1 MASASA
7 KTGRPTPVMQQFFR
21 AKEQYPDALLFFRM
35 GDFYEFFYEDA
46 VEASRLLELT
56 LTSRS
61 KSEGDVPIPM
71 AGVPHH
77 AATGYIARLLELGR
91 KVAICEQMADP
102 ATVKGIVPREVVR
115 VITPGLVLDPEV
127 LDARA
132 HNYLAS
138 VAYERGRVGV
148 ATLELSTGELRACG
162 LDDSTAALTELVRL
176 DPRELLLGG
185 EASELGELVRRVL
198 PRCVLTTAPSTEL
211 EEVLRR
217 VLGADEFL
225 RAEQAFDSAVLRAAA
240 QALSYAEYSQPG
252 RALGPL
258 RLDSYSPGDQLSLDE
273 AAVRNLE
280 LIKTLG
286 GERRGSLLGL
296 LDETCTS
303 MGARALRRRL
313 LAPLTDVALIR
324 RRHDAV
330 AAFVTDRSSRKSV
343 REALSRVSDLERL
356 STRSAAG
363 VATPR
368 ELGGLRTGLHA
379 IEQLHALLS
388 HHEGELVRSVF
399 EALAPRDLCRDV
411 RTMLDSCLADELPL
425 VANQGGIVRDG
436 CDPRIDELRTLTSHS
451 RDVVLAVEERERKR
465 TGISSLKIRYTRVFG
480 YYIEVTRSNLGSVP
494 SDYRRKQTIANGE
507 RYVTDELE
515 ELERKIESADVQL
528 RALELEQFEAL
539 RRGVAEHAARLCALA
554 LQVSE
559 LDVHASFAE
568 VADRYDYKR
577 PDVDGSLLLR
587 FTELRH
593 PVVEQ
598 LAAAGSFV
606 PNDVELDAEGAR
618 LMVITGPNMAGK
630 STTMRQVA
638 VAVIMAQAGG
648 FVPAQAAQIGVVDR
662 IYTRVGASDNLAEGQ
677 STFMVEMREAAT
689 ILRGAT
695 RRSLVILDEVGR
707 GTSTYDGLA
716 IAWAIAEYLHDV
728 IGCRGMFATHYHEL
742 CELAGLRAG
751 VRNFNVAAR
760 EYGDSVVFL
769 HKLVPGGA
777 NRSYGV
783 AVAKLAGVPEIALA
797 RARAVL
803 AQLEAGHGPSGSGRA
818 ESGSKRPQLE
828 LFSARA
834 PLPSA
839 VEATLRELEIDQ
851 LTPLQALVALA
862 QLKALL

>member
-1 MASASA
+1 MASAKS
-7 KTGRPTPVMQQFFR
+7 GGPTPVMQQFFR

-35 GDFYEFFYEDA
+35 GDFYEFFYDDA

-61 KSEGDVPIPM
+61 KTEGDVPIPM

-77 AATGYIARLLELGR
+77 AAPGYIARLLELGR

-138 VAYERGRVGV
+138 VAYAGSRVGV
-148 ATLELSTGELRACG
+148 ATLELSTGELRACQ
-162 LDDSTAALTELVRL
+162 LDDVASALTELVRL
-176 DPRELLLGG
+176 DPRELLVSA
-185 EASELGELVRRVL
+185 EASELGDVMRRVL
-198 PRCVLTTAPSTEL
+198 PRCVLTRAPLAERT
-211 EEVLRR
+211 EVLPR
-217 VLGADEFL
+217 VLGADEAR
-225 RAEQAFDSAVLRAAA
+225 RAEGAFDAAVLQAAA
-240 QALSYAEYSQPG
+240 QALAYAEYSQPG

-258 RLDSYSPGDQLSLDE
+258 RLDSYSPSDQLSLDE

-280 LIKTLG
+280 LVKTLG

-296 LDETCTS
+296 VDETCTA

-313 LAPLTDVALIR
+313 LAPLTDVAAIR

-330 AAFVTDRSSRKSV
+330 EAFVTDRSSRKAV
-343 REALSRVSDLERL
+343 REALQRVSDLERL
-356 STRSAAG
+356 ATRSAAN

-379 IEQLHALLS
+379 IEALQTLLS
-388 HHEGELVRSVF
+388 QHAGELVRSVLD
-399 EALAPRDLCRDV
+399 ALSPRDVCSDV
-411 RTMLDSCLADELPL
+411 RDLLDGCLCDEPPL
-425 VANQGGIVRDG
+425 VQNQGGIVRDG
-436 CDPRIDELRTLTSHS
+436 CDARIDELRQLTSHS
-451 RDVVLAVEERERKR
+451 KDVVLAVEEREKKR

-480 YYIEVTRSNLGSVP
+480 YYIEITRANLGSVP
-494 SDYRRKQTIANGE
+494 REYRRKQTIANGE
-507 RYVTDELE
+507 RFVTEELE

-528 RALELEQFEAL
+528 RALEQEKFEAL
-539 RRGVAEHAARLCALA
+539 RKRVAAEAPRLCALA
-554 LQVSE
+554 AQVAE

-568 VADRYDYKR
+568 LAERYDYTR
-577 PDVDGSLLLR
+577 PRVDGGLTLR
-587 FTELRH
+587 FVELRH

-606 PNDVELDAEGAR
+606 PNDLELDAEGAR

-630 STTMRQVA
+630 STTMRQTA

-648 FVPAQAAQIGVVDR
+648 FVPAREAQIGVVDR

-742 CELAGLRAG
+742 CELASLRTG

-783 AVAKLAGVPEIALA
+783 AVAKLAGVPEVALA

-803 AQLEAGHGPSGSGRA
+803 AQLEAGQGPGGHGRA
-818 ESGSKRPQLE
+818 EPARTPQLE

-834 PLPSA
+834 PAPSA
-839 VEATLRELEIDQ
+839 VEATLRELDIDQ
-851 LTPLQALVALA
+851 LTPVQALVALS